1 MQNLPIAP
9 PPTRRRFGDLQ
20 STCRFLAP
28 ALRDA
33 GCRARLSDI
42 NAPAIARFAGTVR
55 NRA

>member
-20 STCRFLAP
+20 STYRFLAP

-42 NAPAIARFAGTVR
+42 NAPAIARFADTVS

>member
-20 STCRFLAP
+20 STYRFLAP

-33 GCRARLSDI
+33 GNRTRLSDI
-42 NAPAIARFAGTVR
+42 NAPGIARFADTVS

>member
-1 MQNLPIAP
+1 MQNLPVAP
-9 PPTRRRFGDLQ
+9 PPARRRLGDLQ

-33 GCRARLSDI
+33 GYRAPLSDI
-42 NAPAIARFAGTVR
+42 NAPAIARFADTVS

>member
-1 MQNLPIAP
+1 MQSLPAAP
-9 PPTRRRFGDLQ
+9 PPPRRRFGDLQ
-20 STCRFLAP
+20 STCRFPAP

-42 NAPAIARFAGTVR
+42 NAPAIGRPAGTVS

>member
-9 PPTRRRFGDLQ
+9 PTRRRFGDRQ
-20 STCRFLAP
+20 STCRFPAP

-33 GCRARLSDI
+33 GCRARLRDA
-42 NAPAIARFAGTVR
+42 NAPAIARFAGTVS

>member
-9 PPTRRRFGDLQ
+9 PPPRRRFGDLR
-20 STCRFLAP
+20 STRRFLAP

-33 GCRARLSDI
+33 GHRARLGDT
-42 NAPAIARFAGTVR
+42 NAPAIARFAGTVS

>member
-1 MQNLPIAP
+1 MQNLPIVP
-9 PPTRRRFGDLQ
+9 PPTRQRFGDLQ

-33 GCRARLSDI
+33 GYRARLSDT
-42 NAPAIARFAGTVR
+42 NAPALARFAGTVS

>member
-1 MQNLPIAP
+1 MQNLPIVP
-9 PPTRRRFGDLQ
+9 PQTRQRFGDLQ

-33 GCRARLSDI
+33 GYRARLNDT
-42 NAPAIARFAGTVR
+42 NAPALARFAGTVS